1 MFYFAEITI
10 ILSGA
15 EDMEPLI
22 YLFNF
27 SFCIYL
33 LNVYYLSVSSLVI
46 WDATMTKTDVVLSCM

>member
-10 ILSGA
+10 ILSRA

-22 YLFNF
+22 YLFSF

-46 WDATMTKTDVVLSCM
+46 WDATMTKADVVLSRM